1 MIKVNVVLSG
11 SSVTRWTCDVCGD
24 VFTRNSSL
32 KRHVQSKHSSQPP
45 QFPCSQ
51 CSKTFKLQRSLDEH
65 FAANHDQRLFTC
77 AFCGR
82 KYGTAMGLRNHESEH
97 TGNYLYSCSKC
108 RYKTNYKPDFEAH
121 GATKHAEPAM
131 FECGGCKKHFK
142 HKTNLSR
149 HKKTCKKLKPP
160 DSHNKRSFGKMPK

>member
-1 MIKVNVVLSG
+1 M
-11 SSVTRWTCDVCGD
+11 
-24 VFTRNSSL
+24 FTRKSSL
-32 KRHVQSKHSSQPP
+32 TRHARLKHSSHRP

-51 CSKTFKLQRSLDEH
+51 CNKILKSKRSLDEH
-65 FAANHDQRLFTC
+65 FAANHDQRLFPCTS
-77 AFCGR
+77 CGK